1 MRVRLTRKYR
11 HAARRLPPV
20 LSWNPVVNH
29 RLLASASLAALLI
42 ALPAV
47 AQEAEP
53 AALEEVVITAA
64 RTQLPR
70 SAMPA
75 TVEIIGQAEIDQQ
88 TALGASAVE
97 TVAALIPSFSPTRQ
111 KLSGAGETLRGR
123 SPLFLV
129 DGVPQSTPLRDDSR
143 DGFTIDPFFIDRV
156 EVIFGSN
163 AIQGVGATGGVVN
176 YVTAAPPAEG
186 ASPSG
191 RVQAL
196 TTFDD
201 SVFGDSVGGK
211 LAGIVGQDFGRFD
224 LTAGAAW
231 EARGAYYDGADRRVG
246 FDGAQGELQ
255 DSRSWSLFGKAGLDL
270 TDDRRL
276 ELMVNH
282 FELEGDGDYVVLAGN
297 RAAGLPTTSVRGAA
311 PGIQPSNDVTSAALS
326 YTDAHVLGGT
336 LRAQLYAHDY
346 SGVFGGGTF
355 GTFQDASIAPIG
367 TLFDQSANNSE
378 KLGFKLDW
386 QGDVPPLPGLSALLG
401 VDALRDTTWQGLI
414 LTGRDWVPE
423 TRYESLAPFVQL
435 NQRLLDGR
443 LNLSGGLRYETV
455 TLIVDD
461 FETLA
466 SYNGG
471 QQVDGGEPGFEEL
484 LTNFGAAFEVMPGL
498 KAYGSF
504 AQGFSMA
511 DVGRVLR
518 GINQPGQDVDS
529 FLDISPV
536 ITDNYE
542 LGIEFNRGDLDA
554 SIAAFRSQT
563 DKGARLVL
571 VNGVFEVAREATEI
585 EGVEATAR
593 YALNDTLRIGGAYA
607 RLDGRSDT
615 NDDGEVDTDLDGANI
630 SPDRLILWAETD
642 VTDTVSLRL
651 QAGRYFE
658 REFEGQPA
666 ENDFEGYDLVDAVAV
681 WRAGFGDVSLGVQNL
696 LDEDYISYNSD
707 TTRAGDNLSYF
718 AGRGRTVTLGVTRRF

>member
-1 MRVRLTRKYR
+1 MFRRFACATSALALC
-11 HAARRLPPV
+11 AAA
-20 LSWNPVVNH
+20 SGTA
-29 RLLASASLAALLI
+29 LAQTAPQATAI
-42 ALPAV
+42 DD
-47 AQEAEP
+47 
-53 AALEEVVITAA
+53 VIVTAA
-64 RTQLPR
+64 RTALPR
-70 SAMPA
+70 SAMPS
-75 TVEIIGQAEIDQQ
+75 TVEVIGEAAIAQQ
-88 TALGASAVE
+88 TALGSSAVE
-97 TVAALIPSFSPTRQ
+97 TVATLIPSFSPTRQ

-176 YVTAAPPAEG
+176 YVTAAPPVEG
-186 ASPSG
+186 AGPTG
-191 RVQAL
+191 RFQSL

-201 SVFGDSVGGK
+201 SRFGDSVGAK

-224 LTAGAAW
+224 LTVGAAR
-231 EARGAYYDGADRRVG
+231 ETRGAYYDGGDRRVG
-246 FDGAQGELQ
+246 VDGAQGDLQ
-255 DSRSWSLFGKAGLDL
+255 DSVSWSLFAKAGLDL
-270 TDDRRL
+270 TADRRI

-282 FELEGDGDYVVLAGN
+282 FELEGDGDYVVVAGN
-297 RAAGLPTTSVRGAA
+297 RSTGLPTTSARGNA

-326 YTDAHVLGGT
+326 YTDTNVLGGT
-336 LRAQLYAHDY
+336 LRAQLFAHDY

-355 GTFQDASIAPIG
+355 GTFQDASIAPLG

-386 QGDVPPLPGLSALLG
+386 QGDITPVPGLSALVG
-401 VDALRDTTWQGLI
+401 ADALRDTTWQGLI

-435 NQRLLDGR
+435 NQRLMDGR

-461 FETLA
+461 FRTLA
-466 SYNGG
+466 SYGGG
-471 QQVDGGEPGFEEL
+471 QQVDGGEPGFNEL
-484 LTNFGAAFEVMPGL
+484 LSNIGATFEVVPGL

-518 GINQPGQDVDS
+518 GITAPGQDVDT

-542 LGIEFNRGDLDA
+542 IGLEFRRGAFDA
-554 SIAAFRSQT
+554 SIAAFRSET

-571 VNGVFEVAREATEI
+571 VGGVYEVAREATEI
-585 EGVEATAR
+585 EGVEISAR
-593 YALNDTLRIGGAYA
+593 YAVSDSLRFGGAYA
-607 RLDGRSDT
+607 SLEGRSDT
-615 NDDGEVDTDLDGANI
+615 NDDGKVDTDLDGANI
-630 SPDRLILWAETD
+630 SPDRLILWGESDLSDAL
-642 VTDTVSLRL
+642 SLRV

-658 REFEGQPA
+658 RSFDGQPA
-666 ENDFEGYDLVDAVAV
+666 ANDFEGYDLVDAIAV

-696 LDEDYISYNSD
+696 LDADYISYNSD
-707 TTRAGDNLSYF
+707 TTRPTDNAAYF
-718 AGRGRTVTLGVTRRF
+718 AGRGRTVTLGLTRRF

>member
-1 MRVRLTRKYR
+1 MPSTVE
-11 HAARRLPPV
+11 V
-20 LSWNPVVNH
+20 
-29 RLLASASLAALLI
+29 I
-42 ALPAV
+42 G
-47 AQEAEP
+47 EAEI
-53 AALEEVVITAA
+53 A
-64 RTQLPR
+64 
-70 SAMPA
+70 
-75 TVEIIGQAEIDQQ
+75 QQ
-88 TALGASAVE
+88 TALGSSAVE
-97 TVAALIPSFSPTRQ
+97 TVATLIPSFSPTRQ

-186 ASPSG
+186 AGPSG
-191 RVQAL
+191 RVQAA

-211 LAGIVGQDFGRFD
+211 LAGIIGQDFGRFD
-224 LTAGAAW
+224 LTVGAAY
-231 EARGAYYDGADRRVG
+231 EARGAYYDGAGRRIGV
-246 FDGAQGELQ
+246 DGTQGELQ
-255 DSRSWSLFGKAGLDL
+255 DSLSWSLFAKAGLDL
-270 TDDRRL
+270 TADRRL

-282 FELEGDGDYVVLAGN
+282 FELEGDGDYVMLPGD
-297 RAAGLPTTSVRGAA
+297 RDIGLPTTSVRGAA
-311 PGIQPSNDVTSAALS
+311 PGVQPSNDVSSAALS
-326 YTDAHVLGGT
+326 YTDANVLGGT
-336 LRAQLYAHDY
+336 LRAQLFAHDY
-346 SGVFGGGTF
+346 AGVFGGGTF
-355 GTFQDASIAPIG
+355 GTFQDPAIAPVG
-367 TLFDQSANNSE
+367 TLYDQSANNSE

-386 QGDVPPLPGLSALLG
+386 QGEVAPLPGLSALVGL
-401 VDALRDTTWQGLI
+401 DALRDTTWQGLI

-435 NQRLLDGR
+435 NQRLFDGR

-461 FETLA
+461 FETLW

-484 LTNFGAAFEVMPGL
+484 LSNVSATFEVVPGL

-518 GINQPGQDVDS
+518 GIDDPGQDVDT

-542 LGIEFNRGDLDA
+542 IGLEYRRGGFDA
-554 SIAAFRSQT
+554 SIAAFRSET

-585 EGVEATAR
+585 EGVEVSAR
-593 YALNDTLRIGGAYA
+593 YSFSDTLRMGGAWA
-607 RLDGRSDT
+607 SLDGRSDT
-615 NDDGEVDTDLDGANI
+615 DDDGVVDEDLDGANI

-642 VTDTVSLRL
+642 LTEAVSLRL

-658 REFEGQPA
+658 REFPIQPDPIGDK
-666 ENDFEGYDLVDAVAV
+666 NNFEGYDLVDAVVV

-707 TTRAGDNLSYF
+707 TTRPTDDGSYF

>member
-1 MRVRLTRKYR
+1 
-11 HAARRLPPV
+11 
-20 LSWNPVVNH
+20 LSP
-29 RLLASASLAALLI
+29 RLLLSVSLLSLAAATP
-42 ALPAV
+42 AL
-47 AQEAEP
+47 AQQAEP
-53 AALEEVVITAA
+53 ATLDEVIVTAA

-70 SAMPA
+70 SAMPN
-75 TVEIIGQAEIDQQ
+75 TVEVIGAAEIAQQ

-97 TVAALIPSFSPTRQ
+97 TVATLIPSFSPTRQ

-186 ASPSG
+186 AGPSG

-231 EARGAYYDGADRRVG
+231 EARGAYYDGGDRRVG
-246 FDGAQGELQ
+246 VDGAQGELQ
-255 DSRSWSLFGKAGLDL
+255 DSVSWSIFAKAGFDL
-270 TDDRRL
+270 TPNRRL

-282 FELEGDGDYVVLAGN
+282 FELEGDGDYVVLAGD
-297 RAAGLPTTSVRGAA
+297 RDVGLPTTSVRGVS
-311 PGIQPSNDVTSAALS
+311 PGVQPTNDVSSAALS
-326 YTDAHVLGGT
+326 YTDANVLGGT
-336 LRAQLYAHDY
+336 LRAQLFAHDY
-346 SGVFGGGTF
+346 SGVFGGDKF
-355 GTFQDASIAPIG
+355 DTFQDPDIAPLG

-386 QGDVPPLPGLSALLG
+386 QGDIAPLPGLSALVGL
-401 VDALRDTTWQGLI
+401 DALRDTTWQGLI
-414 LTGRDWVPE
+414 MTGRDWVPE

-435 NQRLLDGR
+435 NQRLFDGR

-461 FETLA
+461 FETLW

-484 LTNFGAAFEVMPGL
+484 LSNVGATFEVVPGL

-518 GINQPGQDVDS
+518 GIDEPGKDVDT

-542 LGIEFNRGDLDA
+542 IGLEFNRGDFDA
-554 SIAAFRSQT
+554 SIAVFRSET

-585 EGVEATAR
+585 EGVEVSAR
-593 YALNDTLRIGGAYA
+593 YAFSDKLRVGGAYA
-607 RLDGRSDT
+607 QLDGRSDT
-615 NDDGEVDTDLDGANI
+615 DEDGEVDTDLDGANI

-642 VTDTVSLRL
+642 LTDALSLRV
-651 QAGRYFE
+651 QAGQYFE
-658 REFEGQPA
+658 REFEVLPA
-666 ENDFEGYDLVDAVAV
+666 PVGNANNFEGYDLVDAVAV
-681 WRAGFGDVSLGVQNL
+681 WRAGFGDVSLGIQNL

-707 TTRAGDNLSYF
+707 TTRPTDHKSYF